1 MLIAFRG
8 MKRDG
13 FTAREAARRLRK
25 AVDVYSC
32 WGDQRRA

>member
-13 FTAREAARRLRK
+13 FTAREAARRLHK
-25 AVDVYSC
+25 AADVYSS